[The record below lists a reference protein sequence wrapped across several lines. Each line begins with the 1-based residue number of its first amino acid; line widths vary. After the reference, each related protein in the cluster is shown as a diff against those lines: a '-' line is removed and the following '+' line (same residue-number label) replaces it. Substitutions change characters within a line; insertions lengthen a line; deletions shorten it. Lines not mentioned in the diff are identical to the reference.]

1 MARDP
6 YETLGVP
13 KTADEGAIRK
23 AFRKL
28 AAKYHPDRNP
38 GKDAEAKFKEINSAN
53 EILSDKDKRKLY
65 DEFGEESLRQGFD
78 ANHAKAVRDFRRRG
92 GGAGGMPGGGP
103 AGGGSVNFQD
113 IFGGGSGD
121 FGDMF
126 GDLFGG
132 RAGGAPGGG
141 QRQRTPRKAPDVE
154 AEVTVDFVSAI
165 RGSTVEL
172 SRANGD
178 TVTVRIPAG
187 VSEGGRLR
195 ISGEGAKIPN
205 AQPGDLLLTVR
216 ITPHPYFR
224 REGDD
229 LHLDLPI
236 TIVEA
241 YEGAKVRVPTPEGE
255 VSLKVP
261 PKSQSG
267 QLSRLR
273 GRGVQRK
280 GKPAGDLYVRFLV
293 RVPDSDDPAVAQAI
307 AELGKHVTDPRD
319 GIHF

>member
-13 KTADEGAIRK
+13 KTADEDTIRK

-53 EILSDKDKRKLY
+53 EVLSDKDKRKLY
-65 DEFGEESLRQGFD
+65 DEFGEDSLRQGFD
-78 ANHAKAVRDFRRRG
+78 ANHAKAMRDFQRRG
-92 GGAGGMPGGGP
+92 GRGGP
-103 AGGGSVNFQD
+103 IPGGGGSVSFQD
-113 IFGGGSGD
+113 IFGGAGGGGAD

-132 RAGGAPGGG
+132 RGGG
-141 QRQRTPRKAPDVE
+141 GTRQRTPRKAPDTE

-195 ISGEGAKIPN
+195 ISGQGAKIPN
-205 AQPGDLLLTVR
+205 AEPGDLLLTVR
-216 ITPHPYFR
+216 IAPHPYFR

-255 VSLKVP
+255 VSLKIP

-293 RVPDSDDPAVAQAI
+293 RVPDSDDPAVVAAI